1 MKVVITGASGFLG
14 YHFQNFFPKGA
25 KVIGTYSS
33 NPPFGKCD
41 FEPFQVDFFE
51 ASEIVRFLKMVQKE
65 QPDYLIHLAALANP
79 NYCQE
84 HPNESKIINQELP
97 HQLATF
103 CESES
108 IKFLFASTDMVFDG
122 KNAPF
127 GESEITSPI
136 SIYGEHK
143 SQAERLVLSANPSA
157 IIARLPLM
165 FGKTPSGKGFF
176 SNWVEKLKNNETIYA
191 FTDEFR
197 TPAWAGSVAKGIALL
212 LEKEKK
218 GIFHLGGK
226 ESLSRFAFAER
237 LAKFLKIENPN
248 IKPSL
253 RADVTM
259 SAPRPCDVSLI
270 CRKAVDL
277 GYEQMGL
284 EEAFDIIFE
293 SF

>member
-1 MKVVITGASGFLG
+1 MKVVLIGASGFLG
-14 YHFQNFFPKGA
+14 YHFRDVFPKGT
-25 KVIGTYSS
+25 KIIGTYSN
-33 NPPFGKCD
+33 NPPFGECG
-41 FEPFQVDFFE
+41 FNPFQVDFFE
-51 ASEIVRFLKMVQKE
+51 ESGVARFLKMVQKE

-84 HPNESKIINQELP
+84 HPDESKKINQELP
-97 HQLATF
+97 HRLATF

-122 KNAPF
+122 VDAPF

-143 SQAERLVLSANPSA
+143 SRAEQLILSANPSA

-165 FGKTPSGKGFF
+165 FGSTPSGKGFF
-176 SNWVEKLKNNETIYA
+176 TNWVEKLKNNEIIYA

-197 TPAWAGSVAKGIALL
+197 TPAWAESVANGIALL
-212 LEKEKK
+212 LEKEQN

-237 LAKFLKIENPN
+237 LAKFMKIENPK
-248 IKPSL
+248 IQASV
-253 RADVTM
+253 RADVQM
-259 SAPRPCDVSLI
+259 PAPRPRDVSLI

-277 GYEQMGL
+277 GYEQLTL
-284 EEAFDIIFE
+284 EDAFQIIFE
-293 SF
+293 KN

>member
-14 YHFQNFFPKGA
+14 YHFQNVFPKGT
-25 KVIGTYSS
+25 KIIGTYSK
-33 NPPFGKCD
+33 NPPFGECG

-51 ASEIVRFLKMVQKE
+51 ERGVERFLKMLKIE

-84 HPNESKIINQELP
+84 HEEESKRINQDLP

-122 KNAPF
+122 VNAPF

-136 SIYGEHK
+136 AIYGEHK
-143 SQAERLVLSANPSA
+143 SQAEQLILSDNPSA

-165 FGKTPSGKGFF
+165 FGRTPSGKGFF
-176 SNWVEKLKNNETIYA
+176 INWVEKLKNNEIIYA

-197 TPAWAGSVAKGIALL
+197 TPAWAGSVAKGIGLL
-212 LEKEKK
+212 LEKDQK
-218 GIFHLGGK
+218 GVFHLGGK

-248 IKPSL
+248 IRASL
-253 RADVTM
+253 RADVKM
-259 SAPRPCDVSLI
+259 PAPRPRDVSLI
-270 CRKAVDL
+270 CGKAVGL
-277 GYEQMGL
+277 GYEQLEL
-284 EEAFDIIFE
+284 EEAFQIIFQN
-293 SF
+293 F